1 MDIPNYNMAS
11 VATTNWSDDS
21 SLAGWWIVAC
31 LSAAGLVLLWASLV
45 QQIDLVSNSIGS
57 AFAVKPKQAEW
68 LEPTRFVRSENNQ
81 PIPAVD
87 GVGAASTAKDLL
99 ESPVIATST
108 ITEPENIEESVS
120 PTPIEEL
127 ATPVEAVPVES
138 VAIAAQVEAIEEKAT
153 EVESIEGTAADRPF
167 VPVDP
172 IDPTASK
179 VSIDSIEA
187 EEQPEQIESAL
198 TEGPVE
204 QAEVQTQVLQTEI
217 RSNLELTESVVPNDV
232 EALQSASVELE
243 SASDPEVE
251 PESSLATLRRSA
263 LFELN
268 IRSKGIK
275 FEAGEIR
282 LTDQSEVV
290 LQQIFEDLFL
300 YSESDIVI
308 EVASQDAIDGTSND
322 TLAAQ
327 RAAMLKTFLAERGI
341 DENRLVLS
349 VLPDSAV
356 PTEAQHVS
364 IEAKIDE

>member
-1 MDIPNYNMAS
+1 MTS
-11 VATTNWSDDS
+11 VATTNWSDES
-21 SLAGWWIVAC
+21 SLAGWWILAC
-31 LSAAGLVLLWASLV
+31 LSTAGLVLLWASLV

-57 AFAVKPKQAEW
+57 AFAIKPKQAEW

-87 GVGAASTAKDLL
+87 GVGAAANDIL
-99 ESPVIATST
+99 EPPVINTTT
-108 ITEPENIEESVS
+108 IAEPENIEESAS
-120 PTPIEEL
+120 PTPIDKL
-127 ATPVEAVPVES
+127 ATPVDAAPVES
-138 VAIAAQVEAIEEKAT
+138 VAIAAQLEAIE
-153 EVESIEGTAADRPF
+153 VEPIEGAAVDRPI

-179 VSIDSIEA
+179 VSTDSIEA
-187 EEQPEQIESAL
+187 EEQSEQIESAL
-198 TEGPVE
+198 TERPVE
-204 QAEVQTQVLQTEI
+204 QVEAQTKVLQTEI
-217 RSNLELTESVVPNDV
+217 SSNLEFAESVVPNDSG
-232 EALQSASVELE
+232 ALQVASVALE
-243 SASDPEVE
+243 SALDSEAE

-275 FEAGEIR
+275 FDVGEIR
-282 LTDQSEVV
+282 LTDQSEIV

-308 EVASQDAIDGTSND
+308 EVASQDAIDGESND

-327 RAAMLKTFLAERGI
+327 RAAILKTFLTERGL

-349 VLPDSAV
+349 VLPESAV
-356 PTEAQHVS
+356 PNEAQHVS